1 MVLSKRKKHAQRALT
16 PLTRESTRETGEIVR
31 EFDVRSAAMV
41 LGAAIGVIFL
51 LFFLA
56 AFLPWLLANGM
67 TAAVEGMM
75 RQVGFNDF
83 EADTLGD
90 WILVLFIG
98 AVFTAFIVAV
108 AVGILALYN
117 ILSQRTGMGLR
128 VIAELPPGE
137 ETQVLEASSTKA
149 AAKVTAP
156 KATKATAT
164 KTATKK
170 AAAKKSTVASKS
182 DDSTAV
188 TDGSDDDTEA

>member
-1 MVLSKRKKHAQRALT
+1 MALSKRKKNAQRALT

-41 LGAAIGVIFL
+41 LGAAIGVVFL

-75 RQVGFNDF
+75 RQVGFDDF
-83 EADTLGD
+83 RADTLGD

-98 AVFTAFIVAV
+98 AVFTAFIVVVAV
-108 AVGILALYN
+108 AILALYN
-117 ILSQRTGMGLR
+117 VLSQRTGMGLR

-137 ETQVLEASSTKA
+137 ETQVIQASSEKA
-149 AAKVTAP
+149 PAKVTAS
-156 KATKATAT
+156 KATP
-164 KTATKK
+164 KK
-170 AAAKKSTVASKS
+170 AAAKKAAATHKR
-182 DDSTAV
+182 DDSTSAA
-188 TDGSDDDTEA
+188 DDASGADDTEA